1 MAEGRILAT
10 VAGDAITDIDVE
22 EMLASMGQNAGT
34 YDNPKGRAV
43 ILEQLINRKLILL
56 DAKRNLMERDAEF
69 KEELARV
76 KDELLYNYAI
86 QKAVAGTRVS
96 EDEMK
101 TFYEEHKEEFVSEE
115 RVDVSHILVEDE
127 DRCADIKRQ
136 IEEGAVSFEDAA
148 AKYSSCPSRDSGGNL
163 GEAARGQFVPEFE
176 DAAFSAEPGKIVG
189 PVKTQFGYHLILVKE
204 KFPAEN
210 MKYEDVKD
218 RLRAVMIH
226 DKQQKAYQSK
236 VRQLMIMYPVDKF

>member
-1 MAEGRILAT
+1 MAEARILAT
-10 VAGDAITDIDVE
+10 VAGEAITEVDVE
-22 EMLASMGQNAGT
+22 EMLASLGQNAAA

-56 DAKRNLMERDAEF
+56 DAKRNLFERDAEF

-86 QKAVAGTRVS
+86 QKAVAGTKVTD
-96 EDEMK
+96 DEVK
-101 TFYEEHKEEFVSEE
+101 TFYEEHREDLVSGE
-115 RVDVSHILVEDE
+115 RIDVSHILVEDE

-136 IEEGAVSFEDAA
+136 IEEGSVSFEDAA
-148 AKYSSCPSRDSGGNL
+148 SKYSSCPSRESGGSL
-163 GEAARGQFVPEFE
+163 GEAVRGQFVPEFE
-176 DAAFSAEPGKIVG
+176 NAAFAAEPGVIVG
-189 PVKTQFGYHLILVKE
+189 PVKTQFGYHLIRVNSKS
-204 KFPAEN
+204 PAEN
-210 MKYEDVKD
+210 MKFEDVKD
-218 RLRAVMIH
+218 NLRMSIMQ

>member
-10 VAGDAITDIDVE
+10 VAGEAITEADVE
-22 EMLASMGQNAGT
+22 EMLASMGQNAAT

-56 DAKRNLMERDAEF
+56 DAKRNLFERDAAF

-86 QKAVAGTRVS
+86 QKAVAGTRVTD
-96 EDEMK
+96 DEVK
-101 TFYEEHKEEFVSEE
+101 SFYEENRANFVSRESI
-115 RVDVSHILVEDE
+115 DVSHILVEDE

-136 IEEGAVSFEDAA
+136 IEEGVVSFEDAA
-148 AKYSSCPSRDSGGNL
+148 SKYSTCPSRESGGSL
-163 GEAARGQFVPEFE
+163 GEAVRGQFVPEFE
-176 DAAFSAEPGKIVG
+176 EAAFSAEPGTIVG
-189 PVKTQFGYHLILVKE
+189 PVKTQFGYHLIRVNSKSPSETMKFDDIKE
-204 KFPAEN
+204 Q
-210 MKYEDVKD
+210 
-218 RLRAVMIH
+218 LRVSIMQ

>member
-10 VAGDAITDIDVE
+10 VAGEAITEADVE
-22 EMLASMGQNAGT
+22 EMLASMGQNAAV

-56 DAKRNLMERDAEF
+56 DAKRNLFERDAAF

-86 QKAVAGTRVS
+86 QKAVAGTRVTD
-96 EDEMK
+96 DEVK
-101 TFYEEHKEEFVSEE
+101 SFYEEHKSDLVSQETI
-115 RVDVSHILVEDE
+115 DVSHILVEDE
-127 DRCADIKRQ
+127 DRCADIKKE
-136 IEEGAVSFEDAA
+136 IESGSITFEKAA
-148 AKYSSCPSRDSGGNL
+148 AKYSTCPSREAGGSL

-176 DAAFSAEPGKIVG
+176 EAAFSAEPGTLVG
-189 PVKTQFGYHLILVKE
+189 PVKTQFGYHIIRVNSKNAAAEMKFDDVKE
-204 KFPAEN
+204 QIR
-210 MKYEDVKD
+210 VSV
-218 RLRAVMIH
+218 LQ